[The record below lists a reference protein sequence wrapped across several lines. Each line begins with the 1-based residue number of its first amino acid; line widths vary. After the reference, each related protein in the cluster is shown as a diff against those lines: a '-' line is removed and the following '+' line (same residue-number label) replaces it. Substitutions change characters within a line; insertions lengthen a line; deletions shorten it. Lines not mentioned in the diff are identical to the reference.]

1 MVILMGMFVEKIKK
15 EHPRVPVRVII
26 RKSVAIDKI
35 AAQHLRRI
43 GINVTREVK
52 IPGGDKAK
60 ADLAR
65 LISPEFESARA
76 RIPEDGPF
84 WLGEWLH
91 EHKLHPL
98 APNLSYVETTI
109 ITM

>member
-1 MVILMGMFVEKIKK
+1 
-15 EHPRVPVRVII
+15 
-26 RKSVAIDKI
+26 
-35 AAQHLRRI
+35 
-43 GINVTREVK
+43 K

-65 LISPEFESARA
+65 LVSPEFESARA

-98 APNLSYVETTI
+98 GQNDDYVETTI
-109 ITM
+109 IIMRYFEEGTPVGVDRVPMSQRKTGVPVSSPGSGF